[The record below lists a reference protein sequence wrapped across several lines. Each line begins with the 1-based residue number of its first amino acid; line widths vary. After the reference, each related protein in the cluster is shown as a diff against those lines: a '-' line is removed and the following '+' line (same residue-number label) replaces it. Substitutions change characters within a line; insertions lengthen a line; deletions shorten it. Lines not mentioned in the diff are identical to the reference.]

1 MKMVKGF
8 FLERTSCFSSKNSS
22 LVERLEINTEKFRTK
37 NILRPWN
44 KYIVLREMFF
54 YCYLFQSTKQRW
66 KRKAP

>member
-8 FLERTSCFSSKNSS
+8 FLERTGCFSSNNSS
-22 LVERLEINTEKFRTK
+22 LVERLEIKTEKFRKKYFET
-37 NILRPWN
+37 LEQ